1 MAYHLASTTEKLV
14 KKDNCIVQPGNLGL
28 ILKLIQP
35 LINFNERIKLE
46 PGMPAH
52 MNIPSIPDVEEG
64 RVLKI

>member
-1 MAYHLASTTEKLV
+1 MAHHLASTADKLV
-14 KKDNCIVQPGNLGL
+14 KKDNCIVQPSNLGL
-28 ILKLIQP
+28 ILKLIQT

-52 MNIPSIPDVEEG
+52 MNIPSIPDAEEG